1 MNKKFKILF
10 LFISLIVLIFL
21 VKISLNVKLI
31 KYKINFN
38 GNKVFIEERLS
49 DEYAIKIKYLNKE
62 YILRLNRNISE
73 KRKIVSQI
81 YYFKDD
87 TYECL
92 LPVID
97 GKVYTDFMCY
107 SGNIIYNY
115 HDIYGYDKLLD
126 QYVLGVDIY
135 NIDKFTDNLNNEKK
149 VNGVKFYTNNIK
161 DYNISITTYDGI
173 ISLYDHVK
181 LFENDVYNNK
191 LSAFVDNYYI
201 VADYNNNYEFKD
213 FYIVDI
219 LTNKVST
226 LKSKY
231 EISLDSYI
239 EGIVDKKIYLYD
251 KDNEIQYEIDIER
264 KKINIVSNEDKIKFY
279 KNGKWEII
287 NKSKA
292 YNELYFDYTSL
303 DNLFPD
309 YEKTIETDKYYYLFE
324 NSNDG
329 YNLYRVDKANIKILS
344 FICFIKTNQV
354 NVKDDYLYFVYNNR
368 LYYYSDIRDLKL
380 YLSIMNL
387 SIIVQLNI
395 TFQKHIL
402 SNMLF

>member
-368 LYYYSDIRDLKL
+368 LYYYSDITGLKTVL
-380 YLSIMNL
+380 EYNELEYNSTIKYYI
-387 SIIVQLNI
+387 SK
-395 TFQKHIL
+395 TYFK
-402 SNMLF
+402 